1 MCDPDCRKRFVAME
15 VELVTI
21 ATDIKWLKKIVSIFL
36 ICLAAFFGV
45 DLTGVV

>member
-1 MCDPDCRKRFVAME
+1 MCDPECRKRFVAME
-15 VELVTI
+15 VELVAI

-36 ICLAAFFGV
+36 LCLAAFLGV

>member
-1 MCDPDCRKRFVAME
+1 ME
-15 VELVTI
+15 VEI
-21 ATDIKWLKKIVSIFL
+21 AAIAVDIKWLKKIVSIFL